1 MPEIRCTNY
10 AGFDEVTQSYRLC
23 NQKIRVPDE
32 RLGSN
37 ITCPKCNQSLTVADP
52 GNEQQALDP
61 IESPQI
67 QPGADVMS
75 MDFDSKMASK
85 GVFNTARKRCPKC
98 GGYFDDDG
106 VCQTCNYVEPI
117 QDAQRRNAQQQPL
130 RPAGFQLW
138 LQAIA
143 TEGVSLTII
152 GYVVFATC
160 CLFGLLMLAIG
171 ILSQSILGAFV
182 AALAAFFLFF
192 VFAVFL
198 KTRQLA
204 TVRNADLGI
213 LKPAW
218 NLILLLARWQ
228 NWQNYDSNLKGR
240 NIIDLRTRPVD
251 DAGLAQVGGLK
262 NCQVLDLENSNITD
276 NGLKCLYGLSY
287 LQCVVLKNNEVSDD
301 AVTMLQQK
309 YPRLWIWK

>member
-1 MPEIRCTNY
+1 M
-10 AGFDEVTQSYRLC
+10 
-23 NQKIRVPDE
+23 
-32 RLGSN
+32 
-37 ITCPKCNQSLTVADP
+37 
-52 GNEQQALDP
+52 
-61 IESPQI
+61 
-67 QPGADVMS
+67 
-75 MDFDSKMASK
+75 
-85 GVFNTARKRCPKC
+85 
-98 GGYFDDDG
+98 
-106 VCQTCNYVEPI
+106 
-117 QDAQRRNAQQQPL
+117 
-130 RPAGFQLW
+130 
-138 LQAIA
+138 
-143 TEGVSLTII
+143 
-152 GYVVFATC
+152 
-160 CLFGLLMLAIG
+160 
-171 ILSQSILGAFV
+171 
-182 AALAAFFLFF
+182 
-192 VFAVFL
+192 
-198 KTRQLA
+198 
-204 TVRNADLGI
+204 RNADLGI